1 MKSFFLYPIAPFRLD
16 LTVWVLR
23 RLPINE
29 MDRWDGKTYRRVLV
43 MGDSPREVAVTQA
56 GPPEAPELEVTVSGE
71 DTTERDAE
79 AVRVTLRKMLGL
91 DIDLSEFFRQ
101 TEVDENLGRL
111 VRRYIGFKPPRLGS
125 VFETLLNAVA
135 CQQLSLVVGITLL
148 NRLTANYGLSTGEHQ
163 SFPRPQDLVEAHFE
177 DLRKLGFSNR
187 KSQNVIEFAE
197 QVSRGELDLES
208 LNEMDD
214 QSIVSRLCE
223 LSGVGR
229 WSAEY
234 VALRGLGRLNVF
246 PADDVGSQNK
256 LQLWQELSERP
267 DYDGMHRYLDR
278 WAPYR
283 GLIYFYLLL
292 DFQSRQGI
300 LP

>member
-1 MKSFFLYPIAPFRLD
+1 MTSFLLRPIAPFRLD

-29 MDRWDGKTYRRVLV
+29 MDRWDGKTYHRVLI
-43 MGDSPREVAVTQA
+43 MGDSPREVAVTQTC
-56 GPPEAPELEVTVSGE
+56 PPETPELQVTLSGE
-71 DTTERDAE
+71 NTTEQDAE
-79 AVRVTLRKMLGL
+79 TARSVLHKMLGL

-101 TEVDENLGRL
+101 TEADEHLGRL
-111 VRRYIGFKPPRLGS
+111 VRRFIGFKPPRLGS
-125 VFETLLNAVA
+125 IFETLLNAVA

-148 NRLTANYGLSTGEHQ
+148 NRLTANYGLPVGEHR
-163 SFPRPQDLVEAHFE
+163 SFPRPQDLTIARYE
-177 DLRKLGFSNR
+177 DLRKLGFSGR
-187 KSQNVIEFAE
+187 KAENILAFARG
-197 QVSRGELDLES
+197 VSSGEIDMES

-214 QSIVSRLCE
+214 QSVVSRLCE

-256 LQLWQELSERP
+256 LQHWLGLTERP
-267 DYDGMHRYLDR
+267 DYTGMHRVLDH

>member
-1 MKSFFLYPIAPFRLD
+1 M
-16 LTVWVLR
+16 
-23 RLPINE
+23 
-29 MDRWDGKTYRRVLV
+29 
-43 MGDSPREVAVTQA
+43 
-56 GPPEAPELEVTVSGE
+56 
-71 DTTERDAE
+71 
-79 AVRVTLRKMLGL
+79 
-91 DIDLSEFFRQ
+91 
-101 TEVDENLGRL
+101 
-111 VRRYIGFKPPRLGS
+111 
-125 VFETLLNAVA
+125 
-135 CQQLSLVVGITLL
+135 VG
-148 NRLTANYGLSTGEHQ
+148 
-163 SFPRPQDLVEAHFE
+163 AHFE
-177 DLRKLGFSNR
+177 DLRKLGFSGR
-187 KSQNVIEFAE
+187 KAENILAFARG
-197 QVSRGELDLES
+197 VSIGEIDLES

-214 QSIVSRLCE
+214 QSVVSRLCE

-256 LQLWQELSERP
+256 LQHWLGLTERP
-267 DYDGMHRYLDR
+267 DYGGMHRFLDQ

>member
-1 MKSFFLYPIAPFRLD
+1 MTSFMLRPIAPFRLD
-16 LTVWVLR
+16 LTAWVLR

-29 MDRWDGKTYRRVLV
+29 MDRWDGKTYRRVLL
-43 MGDSPREVAVTQA
+43 MGDSPREVAVRQT
-56 GPPEAPELEVTVSGE
+56 GPPETPELQVTLSGE
-71 DTTERDAE
+71 DTTEQDAD
-79 AVRVTLRKMLGL
+79 AARSTLSKMLGL
-91 DIDLSEFFRQ
+91 DIGLSEFFRQ
-101 TEVDENLGRL
+101 TEVDENLAGL
-111 VRRYIGFKPPRLGS
+111 VRRFIGFKPPRLGS

-148 NRLTANYGLSTGEHQ
+148 NRLTANYGLPSGEHR
-163 SFPRPQDLVEAHFE
+163 SFPRPQDLVGARFE
-177 DLRKLGFSNR
+177 DLRKLGFSGR
-187 KSQNVIEFAE
+187 KAENILEFARGA
-197 QVSRGELDLES
+197 SSGELDLES

-214 QSIVSRLCE
+214 QSVVSRLCE

-256 LQLWQELSERP
+256 LQHWLGLTERP
-267 DYDGMHRYLDR
+267 DYGSMHRVLDQ

>member
-1 MKSFFLYPIAPFRLD
+1 MTSFLLRPIAPFRLD

-43 MGDSPREVAVTQA
+43 IGDSPREVAVTQA
-56 GPPEAPELEVTVSGE
+56 GPPETPELQVTLSGE
-71 DTTERDAE
+71 DTTEQEVDA
-79 AVRVTLRKMLGL
+79 ARSTLSKMLGL

-101 TEVDENLGRL
+101 TEVDENLAGL
-111 VRRYIGFKPPRLGS
+111 VRRFIGFKPPRLGS
-125 VFETLLNAVA
+125 VFEALLNAVA

-148 NRLTANYGLSTGEHQ
+148 NRLAANYGLPVGEHR
-163 SFPRPQDLVEAHFE
+163 SFPRPQDLVGAHFE
-177 DLRKLGFSNR
+177 DLRKLGFSGR
-187 KSQNVIEFAE
+187 KAENILEFARG
-197 QVSRGELDLES
+197 VSSGELDLES

-214 QSIVSRLCE
+214 QSVVSRLCE

-256 LQLWQELSERP
+256 LQHWLGLTERP
-267 DYDGMHRYLDR
+267 DYGGMHRVLDQ

>member
-1 MKSFFLYPIAPFRLD
+1 MIGFTLRPAAPFRLD

-29 MDRWDGKTYRRVLV
+29 MDRWDGQTYRRVLV
-43 MGDSPREVAVTQA
+43 LSGSPREVVITQS
-56 GPPEAPELEVTVSGE
+56 GPPEAPELQVTLSGE
-71 DTTERDAE
+71 DTTEQDAE
-79 AVRVTLRKMLGL
+79 AARSMLRKMLGL
-91 DIDLSEFFRQ
+91 DVDLSEFFRQ
-101 TEVDENLGRL
+101 TEADEHLGRL
-111 VRRYIGFKPPRLGS
+111 VRRFIGFKPPRLGS
-125 VFETLLNAVA
+125 VFEALLNAVA

-148 NRLTANYGLSTGEHQ
+148 NRLTANYGLSVGEHR
-163 SFPRPQDLVEAHFE
+163 SFPRPQDLTNARFE
-177 DLRKLGFSNR
+177 DLRKLGFSSR
-187 KSQNVIEFAE
+187 KAENILAFARGA
-197 QVSRGELDLES
+197 SSGELDLES

-214 QSIVSRLCE
+214 QSVASRLCE

-256 LQLWQELSERP
+256 LQHWLGLMERP
-267 DYDGMHRYLDR
+267 DYDGMHRVLDQ